1 MGALARAYRG
11 ETDLD
16 FPRLWKW
23 GIILSSTLV
32 VVCLVSLV
40 TRGIN
45 LSIDFSGGSVWGVP
59 AEGLSEDDVMGVL
72 DGFGAGGG
80 AKVQEVT
87 DQASGDRFYR
97 VQAGVEDIDESVAIA
112 AAYADLAGVA
122 ADEIS
127 TNTVGP
133 SWGEQITAK
142 ARTALIL
149 FFIVIALYLW
159 LRLEWKMAIGAL
171 VAVVH
176 DIIIVVGVYSLLWLE
191 VTPATVIAF
200 LTILGY
206 SLYDTIVVCDK
217 VRENEARFERTGR
230 MSYTAIMRL
239 SMNQVLM
246 RTLNTTIAAILP
258 VIAMLTIGSL
268 LLGEATL
275 REFSIALLI
284 GLISGAYSTIFIAA
298 PAVVALKEREEG
310 YRRIRKRLEDKGLD
324 PNEAGTSTGAERSE
338 LTAVGRPT
346 SRGVDSER
354 AAKYERAHP
363 PRPRKKGG
371 RR

>member
-1 MGALARAYRG
+1 MGALGRAYRG
-11 ETDLD
+11 QTDID
-16 FPRLWKW
+16 FPRLWRW
-23 GIILSSTLV
+23 GAVVSAILI

-45 LSIDFSGGSVWGVP
+45 LSIDFDGGSVWGVP
-59 AEGLSEDDVMGVL
+59 AEGLTEDDVTGVL
-72 DGFGAGGG
+72 DEFGAGGG

-87 DQASGDRFYR
+87 DQATGERFYR
-97 VQAGVEDIDESVAIA
+97 VQAGVEDIDESLSIA
-112 AAYADLAGVA
+112 AAYADLAGVPV
-122 ADEIS
+122 DDIS
-127 TNTVGP
+127 TSTVGP

-176 DIIIVVGVYSLLWLE
+176 DIIIVVGVYSLFWLE

-206 SLYDTIVVCDK
+206 SLYDTIVVYDK
-217 VRENEARFERTGR
+217 VKENEARFERTGR

-246 RTLNTTIAAILP
+246 RSLNTTITSILP
-258 VIAMLTIGSL
+258 VIAMLVMGSL

-275 REFSIALLI
+275 REFSIALLV
-284 GLISGAYSTIFIAA
+284 GLITGAYSSIFIAA
-298 PAVVALKEREEG
+298 PAVVILKEREEN
-310 YRRIRKRLEDKGLD
+310 YQRIRKRLEEKGLD
-324 PNEAGTSTGAERSE
+324 PNESGASAGAEKSE
-338 LTAVGRPT
+338 LAPVSRPG
-346 SRGVDSER
+346 SQSVDSER

-363 PRPRKKGG
+363 PRPRKKGK